1 MQLRRFDA
9 AGLRDYL
16 GEVRPRFVMLRLRT
30 EKVNISWG
38 VPLWAAEEVLGFA
51 LGVAA
56 LLNALAPRALNRFG
70 AGSALGV
77 RVESDNAPRPTTTAA
92 LLEAW
97 RTLNALAGGSLRDVL
112 RVPPGEAYLE
122 VRAANT
128 HIHIAAY

>member
-1 MQLRRFDA
+1 MQLRRLDA
-9 AGLRDYL
+9 DGLRDYL
-16 GEVRPRFVMLRLRT
+16 GEIRPRFVVLRLRSG
-30 EKVNISWG
+30 KANITWG

-56 LLNALAPRALNRFG
+56 LLNALAPRALTRFG
-70 AGSALGV
+70 AGGV
-77 RVESDNAPRPTTTAA
+77 RAEAGNSPQNTTAA
-92 LLEAW
+92 LLAAW

-128 HIHIAAY
+128 HIQIAAY